1 MEVSMTKPDRTPTR
15 FAGTYF
21 DRDSVLRLARLTEIF
36 AWVLLGVYLL
46 QLALSL
52 LVFVLQIA
60 RGLIAIAG
68 PTDGMQQVMW
78 IIQTALP
85 GLWWYVGMQAVGKA
99 LLIFMDVEDNTRR
112 AAR

>member
-1 MEVSMTKPDRTPTR
+1 MTTPNRTPTR

-36 AWVLLGVYLL
+36 AWVFLGFYAV

-52 LVFVLQIA
+52 LVFLLQIG
-60 RGLIAIAG
+60 RGLISIAG
-68 PTDGMQQVMW
+68 PTDWIQQVLW
-78 IIQTALP
+78 LVQPALP

-112 AAR
+112 AAG